1 MSQTPSLLLFVPANR
16 PERYAG
22 ALGSG
27 ADAVIIDLEDAVAP
41 DGKSPARAMMC
52 EALMSAPPAHI
63 PLLGRINAVGTPWH
77 DDDLAAVSELFRGD
91 RLAGIMLPKAEAVQ
105 DIRSIRDK
113 LAPEAAIIA
122 LIETATGLD
131 RAPDIA
137 GAADRIAFGS
147 IDFAADIGC
156 DHSREAL
163 LLARSLL
170 VMAARV
176 AGKPAPIDGVTVSIR
191 NESEI
196 EQDARHGA
204 SLGLKAKLLIHPA
217 QITPARRGLAPT
229 ETELVWAERML
240 AGIGDGSA
248 VTIDGQMVDAPVI
261 ARARR
266 IRDDHQRTLN
276 RQT

>member
-1 MSQTPSLLLFVPANR
+1 
-16 PERYAG
+16 
-22 ALGSG
+22 
-27 ADAVIIDLEDAVAP
+27 
-41 DGKSPARAMMC
+41 MC
-52 EALMSAPPAHI
+52 EALMFASPAPI
-63 PLLGRINAVGTPWH
+63 PLLVRINAVGTPWH
-77 DDDLAAVSELFRGD
+77 DEDIGAVGDLLQTG
-91 RLAGIMLPKAEAVQ
+91 RLAGIMLPKAEAAR
-105 DIRSIRDK
+105 DIQTLRDQ
-113 LAPEAAIIA
+113 LAAGADIIA
-122 LIETATGLD
+122 LVETATGLD
-131 RAPDIA
+131 RAADIA

-147 IDFAADIGC
+147 IDFATDVGC

-163 LLARSLL
+163 LLARSRL
-170 VMAARV
+170 VVAARV
-176 AGKPAPIDGVTVSIR
+176 ARKPAPIDGVTVSTR
-191 NESEI
+191 DESEI

-217 QITPARRGLAPT
+217 QIAPARRGLAPT
-229 ETELVWAERML
+229 ETELAWAERML

>member
-1 MSQTPSLLLFVPANR
+1 MSQTSSLLLFVPANR

-41 DGKSPARAMMC
+41 DTKSPARAVMRD
-52 EALMSAPPAHI
+52 ALMSAPPAHI
-63 PLLGRINAVGTPWH
+63 PLMVRINAVGTPWH
-77 DDDLAAVSELFRGD
+77 GDDLAAVSELLQSG
-91 RLAGIMLPKAEAVQ
+91 RLAGIMLPKAEAAQ
-105 DIRSIRDK
+105 DIQTLHDM
-113 LAPEAAIIA
+113 LAADAAIIA

-131 RAPDIA
+131 RAADIA

-147 IDFAADIGC
+147 IDFATDVGC

-163 LLARSLL
+163 LLARSRL
-170 VMAARV
+170 VVAARV
-176 AGKPAPIDGVTVSIR
+176 ARKPAPIDGVTVSIR

-217 QITPARRGLAPT
+217 QVAPARRGLAPT
-229 ETELVWAERML
+229 EPELAWAERML
-240 AGIGDGSA
+240 AGVGDGSA

-266 IRDDHQRTLN
+266 IRDDHQRSLN